1 MEIMAKLPAFA
12 VWLKVE
18 REARGWTQAEAAAV
32 VGVAPNTWARWE
44 RGEIVPPLLTQSG
57 IRTALEQRGKRGG

>member
-1 MEIMAKLPAFA
+1 MAEKLPAFS

-32 VGVAPNTWARWE
+32 VGVAANTWARWE
-44 RGEIVPPLLTQSG
+44 RGEFLPPPLTQSG
-57 IRTALEQRGKRGG
+57 IRAALAEKGKRG

>member
-1 MEIMAKLPAFA
+1 MELMAKLPAFA

-18 REARGWTQAEAAAV
+18 RESRDWTQAQAAAA

-44 RGEIVPPLLTQSG
+44 RGEIVPPPLTQSG
-57 IRTALEQRGKRGG
+57 IRTALAQGGKRG

>member
-1 MEIMAKLPAFA
+1 MELLVTKLPAFA

-32 VGVAPNTWARWE
+32 VGVAPNAWARWE
-44 RGEIVPPLLTQSG
+44 RGEIVPPPLTQSG
-57 IRTALEQRGKRGG
+57 IRTELAQRGK